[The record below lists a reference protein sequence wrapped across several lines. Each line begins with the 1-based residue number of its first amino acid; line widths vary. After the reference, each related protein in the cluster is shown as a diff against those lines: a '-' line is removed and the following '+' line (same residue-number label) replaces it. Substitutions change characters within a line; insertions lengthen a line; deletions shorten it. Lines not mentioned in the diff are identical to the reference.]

1 MPVYLITPLANNAKR
16 IGEALATHIDAD
28 DTHELQSSAG
38 WLVSFKGTSIE
49 LSNLLGIT
57 SPSGK
62 PTSGIGSAMVTSI
75 GSYYGLGS
83 TSMWEWLKTRFE
95 MSP

>member
-1 MPVYLITPLANNAKR
+1 MTVYLITPLDHNADRVGQVLKQ
-16 IGEALATHIDAD
+16 ALKPEDFY
-28 DTHELQSSAG
+28 EVQSSAG
-38 WLVSFKGTSIE
+38 WLVSFKGTSME

-57 SPSGK
+57 SPQGK
-62 PTSGIGSAMVTSI
+62 PVGGPGAAMVTSI

-95 MSP
+95 QAN